1 MVASGRYGPSAGV
14 NVTAGVAPSYG
25 AWAELA
31 SSIPANVYG
40 FNLIRTASPFTGPLA
55 YNIGV
60 GAAGSEVIIAADIF
74 AAIAGTSD
82 TTQCIVL
89 PLKLPAGQRLAVQA
103 IRPTAA
109 GTATNHRVE
118 WITNPWLLPVSGSR
132 VVTYGFNN
140 VDVQGTLIASGI
152 NSAFGTSVQMVSS
165 TPRRARGIS
174 ITGYLVDNGVT
185 LNGLVQCVLGTSTNP
200 VGPVFAARAATT
212 TPFMADINTPKFYPC
227 DIPSGSDLRLRVFNT
242 GATASERYFTLHL
255 LF

>member
-1 MVASGRYGPSAGV
+1 M
-14 NVTAGVAPSYG
+14 TAGVGPSYG
-25 AWAELA
+25 SWAELS
-31 SSIPANVYG
+31 SSIPANVFG
-40 FNLIRTASPFTGPLA
+40 FNLIRTASPGTSSLS

-74 AAIAGTSD
+74 AAIAGNSD

-89 PLKLPAGQRLAVQA
+89 PLKLPEGQRLAVQA
-103 IRPTAA
+103 IRPGAA
-109 GTATNHRVE
+109 GTAVNHRIE

-132 VVTYGFNN
+132 IVTYGFNN
-140 VDVQGTLIASGI
+140 VDVQGTLITSGI

-174 ITGYLVDNGVT
+174 ITGYFVENAVV

-200 VGPVFAARAATT
+200 VGPVFAARAAATT
-212 TPFMADINTPKFYPC
+212 AFMADINTPKFYPC